1 MWRAFIGTA
10 LLFSS
15 PFLAYALFLLAQRR
29 WPWTRA
35 VWAGPTLSRLAIA
48 GLLIAIA
55 GLVGLGL
62 GLGRR
67 NVGAYIP
74 AHIENGQLQPGRFE

>member
-1 MWRAFIGTA
+1 MWRAFIETA
-10 LLFSS
+10 LLFAS

-35 VWAGPTLSRLAIA
+35 VWAGQTLSWLAIA

-62 GLGRR
+62 GRQ
-67 NVGAYIP
+67 NVGVYVP
-74 AHIENGQLQPGRFE
+74 AHVENGKLQPGRFE

>member
-1 MWRAFIGTA
+1 MWRAFIETA
-10 LLFSS
+10 LLFLS
-15 PFLAYALFLLAQRR
+15 PFLAYALFLIAQRR

-55 GLVGLGL
+55 GLIGLGL
-62 GLGRR
+62 ARQ

-74 AHIENGQLQPGRFE
+74 AHVENGKLQPGRFE

>member
-1 MWRAFIGTA
+1 MWRAIIETF

-15 PFLAYALFLLAQRR
+15 PFLAYALFLLVQRR

-35 VWAGPTLSRLAIA
+35 VWAGETVSRLAIA

-62 GLGRR
+62 SRQ

-74 AHIENGQLQPGRFE
+74 AHVENGKLQPGRFE